1 MTYNTTTY
9 AAQNTLAA
17 DAIIARSITLDE
29 KIQQAERRSF
39 HSFFDIHVIEN
50 EDGSYSLFEEGDYG
64 AVPNHLIDSITYTAD
79 GKMSDEF

>member
-1 MTYNTTTY
+1 MTYTTTTY
-9 AAQNTLAA
+9 AAQSTLAA

-50 EDGSYSLFEEGDYG
+50 EDGTYSLFEEGDYG
-64 AVPNHLIDSITYTAD
+64 AIPNHLIDSITYTAD